1 MYKEPTGAG
10 WLIQKP
16 LFLFSSSEINGLL
29 SCFVDEFQYLMR
41 FLLEQR
47 KNLISLLWLVETIP
61 YCIMTAAQPLCTI
74 V

>member
-1 MYKEPTGAG
+1 MYKEPTEAG
-10 WLIQKP
+10 WLILKP
-16 LFLFSSSEINGLL
+16 LFLFASSEINGLL